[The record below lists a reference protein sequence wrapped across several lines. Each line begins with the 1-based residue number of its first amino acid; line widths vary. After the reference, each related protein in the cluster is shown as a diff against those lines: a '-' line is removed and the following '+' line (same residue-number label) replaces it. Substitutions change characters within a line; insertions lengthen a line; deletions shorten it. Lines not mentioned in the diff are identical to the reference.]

1 VRLYSFASPDKVRPV
16 LILTRDSALKGLAT
30 ATVAPITSSIRG
42 IRSELL
48 LNEMD
53 GMQGPCVVNLHN
65 ILTVPQHRLGKRL
78 ASLSEERMPEL
89 CNALR
94 YALGCA

>member
-1 VRLYSFASPDKVRPV
+1 
-16 LILTRDSALKGLAT
+16 
-30 ATVAPITSSIRG
+30 
-42 IRSELL
+42 
-48 LNEMD
+48 MD